1 MVDDP
6 EEVSQPSWKAFFFSL
21 FPSDRYVPDIKPG
34 IFPLTPS
41 VLKILI

>member
-1 MVDDP
+1 
-6 EEVSQPSWKAFFFSL
+6 L